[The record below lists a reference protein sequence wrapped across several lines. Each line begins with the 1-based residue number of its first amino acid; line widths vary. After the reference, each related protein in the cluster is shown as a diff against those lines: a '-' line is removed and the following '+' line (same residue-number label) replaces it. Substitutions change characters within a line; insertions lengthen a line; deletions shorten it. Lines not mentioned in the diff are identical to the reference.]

1 MLRRTLVLRCIIEPA
16 KFYWTATYAYL
27 QQLFFGKKIFLTTF
41 NIFYEVHVIT
51 KVYRLFIVAAFAYR
65 STSE

>member
-1 MLRRTLVLRCIIEPA
+1 MNIQKDFYCKPGCSVSWGLMLRRTLVLRCIIEPA

-41 NIFYEVHVIT
+41 NIFFT
-51 KVYRLFIVAAFAYR
+51 KFML
-65 STSE
+65 